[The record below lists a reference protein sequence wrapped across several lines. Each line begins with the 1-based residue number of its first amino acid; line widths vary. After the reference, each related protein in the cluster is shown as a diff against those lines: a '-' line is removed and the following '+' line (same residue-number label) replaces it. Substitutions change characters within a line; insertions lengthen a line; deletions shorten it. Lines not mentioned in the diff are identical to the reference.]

1 MPLLGSRFARF
12 AAAVGATVVALVLYL
27 LLKPLWRDQY
37 PLITYYPAIILS
49 AWLGGFWP
57 GLVATV
63 LTSLAYLWFT
73 VRPDPTVGNAISL
86 VLFVGI
92 GLFISWL
99 VDALQLAET
108 RMRMQAR
115 GLQDQSLVRAR
126 ESEAQA
132 RLAAI
137 VTFSED
143 AIISKTLDGI
153 VTSWN
158 SAATKIFGYLPEE
171 MIGRSITTIIP
182 VDRLNEET
190 TVLSAIRRGDAIE
203 HFETIRRRKDGTLI
217 PVSLTVSPIRGPSGE
232 IVGASKIARDI
243 TARVQGDEE
252 RALLLSNEHAAR
264 RQAELANQAKDEF
277 LAMLGHELR
286 NPLGAISNA
295 TLILEH
301 LGSRDDATAAARDVI
316 ARQTVNL
323 ARLMDDLLDAGRILG
338 GKITLQRQSI
348 DLSQVGGRA
357 LATLRSA
364 GQLADH
370 RVDLEAVPAW
380 IDADPTRIEQIITN
394 LVTNSLKYTPAGGS
408 IRINVVPEGPMVVLR
423 VEDSGLGIEPTLMP
437 RIFDPFVQGQVPADR
452 SKGGL
457 GIGLT
462 VVKQLV
468 DLHGG
473 SIEAQSAG
481 RDRGTTFTVRLP
493 SAPAPA
499 FVPARQDDNHRKS
512 RRILIVED
520 NDDAREML
528 RSLLELWHHTV
539 RAAADG
545 PSALE
550 MAREFPA
557 DVALVDVGLPGLDGY
572 EVARRLRAS
581 GANPHLKLIAL
592 SGYGSPQDM
601 QRSRAAGFDTHMVK
615 PVDPSRLMEL
625 CQ

>member
-1 MPLLGSRFARF
+1 
-12 AAAVGATVVALVLYL
+12 
-27 LLKPLWRDQY
+27 
-37 PLITYYPAIILS
+37 
-49 AWLGGFWP
+49 
-57 GLVATV
+57 
-63 LTSLAYLWFT
+63 
-73 VRPDPTVGNAISL
+73 
-86 VLFVGI
+86 
-92 GLFISWL
+92 
-99 VDALQLAET
+99 
-108 RMRMQAR
+108 
-115 GLQDQSLVRAR
+115 
-126 ESEAQA
+126 
-132 RLAAI
+132 
-137 VTFSED
+137 
-143 AIISKTLDGI
+143 
-153 VTSWN
+153 
-158 SAATKIFGYLPEE
+158 
-171 MIGRSITTIIP
+171 
-182 VDRLNEET
+182 
-190 TVLSAIRRGDAIE
+190 
-203 HFETIRRRKDGTLI
+203 
-217 PVSLTVSPIRGPSGE
+217 
-232 IVGASKIARDI
+232 
-243 TARVQGDEE
+243 
-252 RALLLSNEHAAR
+252 
-264 RQAELANQAKDEF
+264 
-277 LAMLGHELR
+277 
-286 NPLGAISNA
+286 
-295 TLILEH
+295 
-301 LGSRDDATAAARDVI
+301 
-316 ARQTVNL
+316 
-323 ARLMDDLLDAGRILG
+323 
-338 GKITLQRQSI
+338 
-348 DLSQVGGRA
+348 
-357 LATLRSA
+357 
-364 GQLADH
+364 
-370 RVDLEAVPAW
+370 
-380 IDADPTRIEQIITN
+380 
-394 LVTNSLKYTPAGGS
+394 
-408 IRINVVPEGPMVVLR
+408 MVVLR